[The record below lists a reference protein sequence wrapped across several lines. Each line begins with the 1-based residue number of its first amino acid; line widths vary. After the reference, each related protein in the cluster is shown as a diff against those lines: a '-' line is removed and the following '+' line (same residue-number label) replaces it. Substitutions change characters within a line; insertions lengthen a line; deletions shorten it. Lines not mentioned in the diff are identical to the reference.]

1 MPCGRLQISTQC
13 DLVMARSVSDNI
25 ALPAD
30 NDCAKMAKMPANNMM
45 VTTAG
50 NMMVKMAADNMM
62 ANNIDLPADVDRH
75 DAAQPFAI
83 CKQCDLKMVRS
94 ASDNIEAD
102 NDCMCVKKV
111 KTVADDVMV
120 KKVADDMMLDAL
132 ASNVDKLVK
141 MLVSSSRKEM
151 SADGRRALAFKL
163 EMMAVEIRAGA
174 VDEGERAGDDDGER
188 AGDEDGERAGN
199 EGGERPAGDY
209 GRQFHDCPEAVALIK
224 EAMTIGACRKLFKER
239 HGF

>member
-1 MPCGRLQISTQC
+1 
-13 DLVMARSVSDNI
+13 MARSVSDDI

-30 NDCAKMAKMPANNMM
+30 NDGAKMAKMPANSMM

-62 ANNIDLPADVDRH
+62 ANKIDLPADSDCVPAENIDMPADVDRH

-83 CKQCDLKMVRS
+83 CKQCDLVRS
-94 ASDNIEAD
+94 ASDNIDAD
-102 NDCMCVKKV
+102 NDCMCMCVKKV